1 MLLFTAE
8 GLILSKVRTEYRQP
22 GGIPLALYHGYL
34 RWLAT
39 QDTHQQ
45 DRLIKTHGTCAVADG
60 ILTAQPALYARRAPG
75 NTCLAALQSGRMGT
89 IDQPINS
96 SKGCGGVMRVAPVGL
111 AVQDAEKAFR
121 VGCES
126 AAITHGHPTG
136 YLAAG
141 FLAALIARILA
152 GDSLRQAV
160 DASMG
165 ILETWP
171 GHAECLRMVA
181 QAVDLAERAE
191 PSVATVEQIGAGW
204 VAEEALAIGVYSALA
219 GDEAFEKG
227 VLLAVN
233 HSGDSDSTG
242 AITGNIM
249 GALHGIGSVPQRWTA
264 ELELRDVIVEMAND
278 LFDQVVKKMIV
289 ARMSRLT

>member
-1 MLLFTAE
+1 
-8 GLILSKVRTEYRQP
+8 LILSRVRKEYSENDQVTSA
-22 GGIPLALYHGYL
+22 IYHAYL
-34 RWLAT
+34 RWLYT
-39 QDTHQQ
+39 QETTRQ
-45 DRLIKTHGTCAVADG
+45 DQLVKTHGTCAVVDG
-60 ILTAQPALYARRAPG
+60 ILTGYRELFSRRAPG
-75 NTCLAALQSGRMGT
+75 NTCLGSLRSGKMGT
-89 IDQPINS
+89 LAQPLNN

-111 AVQDAEKAFR
+111 AIQDAEQAFR

-141 FLAALIARILA
+141 FLAALIAGILA

-165 ILETWP
+165 ILQTWP
-171 GHAECLRMVA
+171 GHAECLKIVA
-181 QAVDLAERAE
+181 KAVDLVERAE
-191 PSVATVEQIGAGW
+191 PSAETVEQIGAGW

-219 GDEAFEKG
+219 GDKTFEKG

-249 GALHGIGSVPQRWTA
+249 GALHGIGIVPQRWLGQ
-264 ELELRDVIVEMAND
+264 LELRDVIDELAGD
-278 LFDQVVKKMIV
+278 LYDRFAKE
-289 ARMSRLT
+289 